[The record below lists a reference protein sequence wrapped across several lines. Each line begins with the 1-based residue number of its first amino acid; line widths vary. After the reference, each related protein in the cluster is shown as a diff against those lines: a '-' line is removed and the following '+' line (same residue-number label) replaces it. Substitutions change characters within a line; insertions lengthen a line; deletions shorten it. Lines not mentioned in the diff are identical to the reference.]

1 MNQDLHTK
9 AQVKLILKVVQE
21 IAPGRSVELRIP
33 SYAAIQCVGG
43 STHRRGTPPNVV
55 EMSAGTLIDLTHNPE
70 KWQKF
75 REIGLISA
83 SGANSDLSAIFY
95 RVAKLRK
102 SLEGIVN
109 GK

>member
-1 MNQDLHTK
+1 
-9 AQVKLILKVVQE
+9 
-21 IAPGRSVELRIP
+21 
-33 SYAAIQCVGG
+33 
-43 STHRRGTPPNVV
+43 
-55 EMSAGTLIDLTHNPE
+55 MSAGTLIDLTHNPK

-83 SGANSDLSAIFY
+83 SGANSDLSAIFH
-95 RVAKLRK
+95 RMAKLRK

>member
-1 MNQDLHTK
+1 MNQDLEMK
-9 AQVKLILKVVQE
+9 VQVKQILKIVQE
-21 IAPGRSVELRIP
+21 LAPGGSVELRIP
-33 SYAAIQCVGG
+33 PYAAIQCIEGIN
-43 STHRRGTPPNVV
+43 HRRGTPPNVV

-70 KWQKF
+70 QWQKF

-83 SGANSDLSAIFY
+83 SGANSDLSAIFH
-95 RVAKLRK
+95 RMAKLRK